1 MTFQSKNVD
10 YDMAIATIIVYTTNV
25 ELNVYTNSSIFL
37 QAYFEYL
44 GGKRMADTKQTQE
57 DEAMQEVQAEQDQV
71 QDEQSQTNGI
81 PDYKSDREEVRHASE
96 QFFRSLFR
104 AGVHVAMAPVYVL
117 PEESREHF
125 FAAGREFTR
134 GLSSLAQEIAD
145 DFDKLVTRENEKLGN
160 E

>member
-1 MTFQSKNVD
+1 
-10 YDMAIATIIVYTTNV
+10 
-25 ELNVYTNSSIFL
+25 
-37 QAYFEYL
+37 
-44 GGKRMADTKQTQE
+44 MADTKQKLAEAQQE
-57 DEAMQEVQAEQDQV
+57 AQAQQEQV
-71 QDEQSQTNGI
+71 QKEQAPASQASGM
-81 PDYKSDREEVRHASE
+81 PDYKSDREDVRHASE

-104 AGVHVAMAPVYVL
+104 AGIHVAMAPVYAL

-125 FAAGREFTR
+125 FTAGREFTR

>member
-1 MTFQSKNVD
+1 
-10 YDMAIATIIVYTTNV
+10 
-25 ELNVYTNSSIFL
+25 
-37 QAYFEYL
+37 
-44 GGKRMADTKQTQE
+44 MADSKQKLE
-57 DEAMQEVQAEQDQV
+57 DEVMQAAQAEQEEMQE
-71 QDEQSQTNGI
+71 EQASQANGA
-81 PDYKSDREEVRHASE
+81 PDYRSDREEVRHASE

-145 DFDKLVTRENEKLGN
+145 DFDKLVSRDSGEVE